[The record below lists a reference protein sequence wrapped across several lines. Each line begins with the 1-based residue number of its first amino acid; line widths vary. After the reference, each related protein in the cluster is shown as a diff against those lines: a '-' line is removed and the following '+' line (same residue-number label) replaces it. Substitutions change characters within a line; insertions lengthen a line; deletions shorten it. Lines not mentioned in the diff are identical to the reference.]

1 MVKNLRAIKSE
12 AQALKNVMRANFM
25 ELRNGEGSLSAYTQ
39 RVNDARNTIQ
49 KYKQAIDSIRESNK
63 SLLADARNGTIT
75 DANRARLARNIN
87 TIERYRNRITSLT
100 RQIDEDNKAVARLNT
115 GIDALRRTTESI
127 STVTKSYSQTLSDQG
142 RYYRAERV
150 NIEGLR
156 NQREGLRSQLHAEVT
171 ITGQLRAEQEKLI
184 QDYRRESTVLAE
196 RQAKL
201 RDSQRELARY
211 NHINPLGKEADQA
224 RRRVEQLTK
233 DVDESKRKLGD
244 YSESLSKNG
253 KTLANQAAQAA
264 KVARSYREVDKAS
277 RGISTTRLASAFRAG
292 REHIVRFNT
301 ALREST
307 ASTRKWW
314 SESKS
319 AFAGV
324 GIAIGGM
331 TAGAAKAISS
341 ASQVQRRYIEV
352 RNLLETSGESVSKSI
367 SMTNKMQQDGV
378 KYSERYGFAQK
389 EIAEQYEEL
398 ARRGYSSTA
407 ALYSMNAMLKASRA
421 SGDNLADVVK
431 VTAQAVDA
439 FGLRTENATKM
450 MQHSERVANAM
461 ASGADRTASGFQD
474 MGVAMGYV
482 SGSAKTVG
490 WNVEQ
495 TSAAIGE
502 LSNRGLEGTRA
513 GTGLRQVINSL
524 IKPTKGAT
532 AALKEAG
539 LGVDDLHTKSGRLKD
554 VDKVFQLI
562 NQHTKDMTKTERG
575 AFFKAVFGST
585 GQAAAQFLA
594 ESAGGIKKNDDE
606 LTKLIKHIRGDEKGP
621 NDYITRLANKNMQS
635 AQMQIE
641 RLKRTAEAFEVT
653 VGAALLPAVNKVGNA
668 IAKWAVSK
676 EGAHTMKEFSSAAG
690 NLANTVARHT
700 KDVIAFGSGMVQGLK
715 DGYHFI
721 RPIVTGL
728 SKVVGLFS
736 HSSKG
741 SQSTA
746 RNLGRMVGIFGT
758 LAVGLKVARTLFGG
772 IFAVT
777 KDTVTATS
785 RFVTWI
791 RGGTTAQKGLNA
803 ELEKT
808 NMLLRE
814 SVRLQKAQYG
824 EKGPSSSSSSGSDAV
839 SDVADIASDIADSK
853 SGETEKVA
861 KTAEKAGETASHFW
875 QRGMLGKLTGFGSRF
890 VSKLNPRNWTNTF
903 ARLGDKAGQGFHL
916 HLFKHLKGLGGRIKS
931 LFKPRSW
938 TQTFANLGDKAAA
951 RFVKGSSDGIHTR
964 RGKIKFSVL
973 FKGGSEAAEKYGGKA
988 GLGWARRLTAKLG
1001 DARLSSKAKWGKL
1014 FDNSVDAAEESGAA
1028 GGAGFISKFAGKLS
1042 KGASILGDAWMVASA
1057 GIDIVKGIRT
1067 HNPNQR
1073 LSSLGKG
1080 IGAVTGGA
1088 IAGVFLGPEAAPIG
1102 AAIGSAIGG
1111 ALPKAIKW
1119 GQRIGGKVA
1128 SGMQSAIRNIQKGGW
1143 NGVAKNWNDFWG
1155 GMGDWFDQTFGVDD
1169 GKSKKHT
1176 RRRRTPSV
1184 SDRVIQTGVHVKKSD
1199 VANVKSMS
1207 RALKTYAGSLRRV
1220 KAELKKNDPS
1230 GELNK
1235 VNKFLRSHT
1244 KQWTAAAG
1252 PIKKIGDAFK
1262 YLSKF
1267 AASVAK
1273 KDAFAAFNT
1282 DLPHLDKTLKTHG
1295 KSIKKGINDITKAL
1309 KGGDGKKGATL
1320 LSRFKSL
1327 GKGISS
1333 VTGDFKKLNTHLNKT
1348 ASDFRSIKKITDEFT
1363 GKKNPFKSMATGL
1376 NKLQS
1381 ALKKDASSI
1390 QKNLK
1395 KVKEAFESK
1404 KGKNFAEIVKSA
1416 SKPLKQMSSDFRSM
1430 AKSTPNISKG
1440 VKSIATNIKSLSKG
1454 KKGGAITRVAKE
1466 FDTLKSHLQKDYK
1479 SISSNTKKISSS
1491 LTGKKGFVSSVN
1503 KTESAVK
1510 KLRSVF
1516 SSLASNTRSFARNLK
1531 ISADA
1536 MKTLSAKKR
1545 SLDSLSSSIRNL
1557 DRTVRTYRFGSRI
1570 ASQSKVA
1577 SKALSGS
1584 SSFSSRFKRASSSI
1598 KTTEHS
1604 IVNTFNALS
1613 RNVRSA
1619 FKNMW
1624 ASVKRE
1630 TNDSLDD
1637 IVNGINDAVD
1647 DINDAID
1654 SMDDSGKEHK
1664 ARHAHSIHLAN
1675 GTGPIQT
1682 PTLGILNDGNDAPEI
1697 NNSEAIVHGNGLFEL
1712 LSGRNIKRLLLPG
1725 DQVLKASDVSSLLGF
1740 RHFANGTTNGTQTN
1754 LVAVTSTSLKRVITI
1769 ANDILK
1775 SIKSIS
1781 SNIAKIAKSVKS
1793 DNSDRIHDAS
1803 YSHSS
1808 YRSSSKSG
1816 KKKPKYD
1823 LSVFG
1828 RNGFYGNLKAT
1839 IEKTL
1844 KQRSKDQI
1852 MLSQSTRRALGFR
1865 NAKGSTSVKAS
1876 ESLIKRINR
1885 LYETRKRANE
1895 KVEAEN
1901 RKKRA
1906 EADERNKKKQEI
1918 LKKQLEL
1925 QDEKYNWN
1933 RKKAVLR
1940 KERVAERKK
1949 EREERKKDREELRKT
1964 LREGRSTRRRSSRR
1978 TTERRT
1984 STGGYEYTYASTA
1997 RRSSGSTST
2006 SRRSTRANVSVSVSG
2021 AKAIE
2026 KLLHKISG
2034 THKLRIRVTQKG
2046 AKSVS
2051 KTISSIIKHVNA
2063 SRSKRTMLIHV
2074 KHDGVHDTK
2083 KELESVIDKV
2093 KDLEKGKKNDLTVH
2107 VKHDGV
2113 RDTKKAL
2120 ESVASTG
2127 KKMWEDLEKYARS
2140 GISRMRSQFS
2150 TFSRNYRTG
2159 WSRLSTD
2166 IRHTMS
2172 HAWSLMRTEAKNGL
2186 NKVIDVLDSAIGK
2199 VNTVVHRFGGK
2210 NAVKP
2215 VGHVHLATGT
2225 GAFNGP
2231 RRPITKPTLAILND
2245 GNDSPETGNKEVVWT
2260 PGKNRFDVVP
2270 GRNTPALLQPGQEV
2284 LNARE
2289 SKALG
2294 FTHFATGTGS
2304 LKALYEEAKHNWSQ
2318 SAKTGDSLFS
2328 KINGLIGTINAIAN
2342 GMLKHSKK
2350 QGIEWWTQLWKMVE
2364 DKVEDG
2370 GDVSL
2375 TGLVKAM
2382 AKNGGGK
2389 IYQWG
2394 ATGPNEF
2401 DCSGLVMYTLKKDYG
2416 IDYPHFS
2423 GAQYSVSEHI
2433 SRSEA
2438 KPGDLV
2444 FWGVGGGEHV
2454 GVYAGGNKYY
2464 SAYGPNGT
2472 HGIGMQ
2478 PLSSVVGYG
2487 TPKFARVR
2495 GLKQDD
2501 DKHEEVKANNKLQ
2514 KLIKVQVGKGFWKT
2528 IDKIAEKYGDANYGG
2543 NTITEGMIEAAAK
2556 RMHVHLPDGFAKDV
2570 LRVAMSE
2577 SGNRNIQQQIQDVN
2591 SGGNE
2596 AQGPLQFTPK
2606 TFKAFAMPGHIKIHN
2621 PYDELLAFFNNSD
2634 WRNSIGWTVI
2644 WGHRKFDWLHS
2655 GPHGHRRFANGG
2667 IATEPSIF
2675 GEAGPEM
2682 AIPLSTDKLT
2692 RSREL
2697 VAQALAV
2704 MSQNSNSV
2712 AQGNLKNQ
2720 ETMNNAVLDQLV
2732 ESVNKLTA
2740 IVSQM
2745 LVKPETVMTNVSLD
2759 GRVIAQQMDKY
2770 TRKNQAN
2777 RFYNN
2782 RMNRSNF

>member
-1 MVKNLRAIKSE
+1 
-12 AQALKNVMRANFM
+12 MRANFA
-25 ELRNGEGSLSAYTQ
+25 ELRNSEGSLSAYSK
-39 RVNDARNTIQ
+39 RIEDAGNAVE
-49 KYKQAIDSIRESNK
+49 KYKQAINELTRENEAYMNQEK
-63 SLLADARNGTIT
+63 RGTLTDTDRARMVRNG
-75 DANRARLARNIN
+75 N
-87 TIERYRNRITSLT
+87 TIARYKVRLSSLT
-100 RQIDEDNKAVARLNT
+100 HQMEQDREVVARLTT
-115 GIDALRRTTESI
+115 GIDTLRKSTESI
-127 STVTKSYSQTLSDQG
+127 TTVTNTYSRSLSEQG
-142 RYYRAERV
+142 KYYREERV
-150 NIEGLR
+150 SVAGLR
-156 NQREGLRSQLHAEVT
+156 SQRESLRSQLHAEST
-171 ITGQLRAEQEKLI
+171 ITDQLRNKQVQLTEAYRAESRALTENKAKLEI
-184 QDYRRESTVLAE
+184 QKAGLAE
-196 RQAKL
+196 TEKYFGTNSKEAERA
-201 RDSQRELARY
+201 REEVGKYGQKITDNEKNLYRY
-211 NHINPLGKEADQA
+211 SEELGKNS
-224 RRRVEQLTK
+224 R
-233 DVDESKRKLGD
+233 
-244 YSESLSKNG
+244 
-253 KTLANQAAQAA
+253 TLANQAQQAS
-264 KVARSYREVDKAS
+264 KVAKSFRDVDRAS
-277 RGISTTRLASAFRAG
+277 RGIGATRLGSAFRAS
-292 REHIVRFNT
+292 REHLNRFNT
-301 ALREST
+301 ALKDST
-307 ASTRKWW
+307 ANTRKWW
-314 SESKS
+314 QESRS

-324 GIAIGGM
+324 GVALGGVA
-331 TAGAAKAISS
+331 AGAVKAAKGA
-341 ASQVQRRYIEV
+341 AEVQRRYIEV
-352 RNLLETSGESVSKSI
+352 KNLLETSGESAARSI
-367 SMTNKMQQDGV
+367 SMTNRMQRDGV
-378 KYSERYGFAQK
+378 KYSEQYGFAQK

-398 ARRGYSSTA
+398 VKRGYSSTA
-407 ALYSMNAMLKASRA
+407 ALGSMNAMLKASRA
-421 SGDNLADVVK
+421 SGDDLADTVH
-431 VTAQAVDA
+431 VTSEAVDA
-439 FGLRTENATKM
+439 FGLRVTRGAHATHDMERNTK
-450 MQHSERVANAM
+450 RVANAI
-461 ASGADRTASGFQD
+461 ASASDRTSSSFQTT
-474 MGVAMGYV
+474 GIAMGYV
-482 SGSAKTVG
+482 SGSARTLG
-490 WNVEQ
+490 WSVEQ
-495 TSAAIGE
+495 TAAAVGK
-502 LSNRGLEGTRA
+502 LSDSGVKGTRA

-524 IKPTKGAT
+524 IKPTKGAE
-532 AALKEAG
+532 EAFQKAG
-539 LGVDDLHTKSGRLKD
+539 ISVDDFHTKSGKMKD
-554 VDKVFQLI
+554 IDQVFGEI
-562 NQHTKDMTKTERG
+562 NKKTKDMSQTERG
-575 AFFKAVFGST
+575 AFFKAVFGAT
-585 GQAAAQFLA
+585 GQQVAQILAASA
-594 ESAGGIKKNDDE
+594 EGIKGNRSE
-606 LTKLIKHIRGDEKGP
+606 LRKLIDDIRSDEKNNGKG
-621 NDYITRLANKNMQS
+621 DYITRLANKNMQS
-635 AQMQIE
+635 AEMQVE
-641 RLKRTAEAFEVT
+641 RLKRTAEAFEFT
-653 VGAALLPAVNKVGNA
+653 VGAALLPAVNKVGQAVGKWAISNEGKKSFRETNRIA
-668 IAKWAVSK
+668 NEIASSIAKATP
-676 EGAHTMKEFSSAAG
+676 G
-690 NLANTVARHT
+690 
-700 KDVIAFGSGMVQGLK
+700 VIAFGKGLIDGVKGAYQFVKPLVSGFKAISGFLDHMDGGSHTLSRWLGSAVGFLGTMAISIKAIKTVGGGIWANLK
-715 DGYHFI
+715 DAHTLG
-721 RPIVTGL
+721 
-728 SKVVGLFS
+728 SKISDLIHGQ
-736 HSSKG
+736 SSE
-741 SQSTA
+741 QE
-746 RNLGRMVGIFGT
+746 NLNNV
-758 LAVGLKVARTLFGG
+758 LK
-772 IFAVT
+772 
-777 KDTVTATS
+777 
-785 RFVTWI
+785 
-791 RGGTTAQKGLNA
+791 Q
-803 ELEKT
+803 T
-808 NMLLRE
+808 NEILKE
-814 SVRLQKAQYG
+814 NVDLQKQFYDEQRKSAG
-824 EKGPSSSSSSGSDAV
+824 ELPNSSSGSSSGTLADEIKEAREEAGPAGAESATTFKDRFKAKIHGGSGLTWREV
-839 SDVADIASDIADSK
+839 FKGAPGEARKSASRSGASFWGRLKSKIGQMSVADKIGIILD
-853 SGETEKVA
+853 
-861 KTAEKAGETASHFW
+861 
-875 QRGMLGKLTGFGSRF
+875 
-890 VSKLNPRNWTNTF
+890 VSF
-903 ARLGDKAGQGFHL
+903 
-916 HLFKHLKGLGGRIKS
+916 
-931 LFKPRSW
+931 
-938 TQTFANLGDKAAA
+938 AAA
-951 RFVKGSSDGIHTR
+951 QISDSLNQAVHAR
-964 RGKIKFSVL
+964 SNQ
-973 FKGGSEAAEKYGGKA
+973 AKYKA
-988 GLGWARRLTAKLG
+988 Y
-1001 DARLSSKAKWGKL
+1001 
-1014 FDNSVDAAEESGAA
+1014 
-1028 GGAGFISKFAGKLS
+1028 
-1042 KGASILGDAWMVASA
+1042 
-1057 GIDIVKGIRT
+1057 
-1067 HNPNQR
+1067 
-1073 LSSLGKG
+1073 
-1080 IGAVTGGA
+1080 
-1088 IAGVFLGPEAAPIG
+1088 
-1102 AAIGSAIGG
+1102 GSAIGG
-1111 ALPKAIKW
+1111 TLGGGIGLALGGEPGMLIGQALGSQLVAYAVPKFI
-1119 GQRIGGKVA
+1119 
-1128 SGMQSAIRNIQKGGW
+1128 
-1143 NGVAKNWNDFWG
+1143 
-1155 GMGDWFDQTFGVDD
+1155 
-1169 GKSKKHT
+1169 
-1176 RRRRTPSV
+1176 
-1184 SDRVIQTGVHVKKSD
+1184 
-1199 VANVKSMS
+1199 
-1207 RALKTYAGSLRRV
+1207 
-1220 KAELKKNDPS
+1220 
-1230 GELNK
+1230 
-1235 VNKFLRSHT
+1235 
-1244 KQWTAAAG
+1244 
-1252 PIKKIGDAFK
+1252 
-1262 YLSKF
+1262 
-1267 AASVAK
+1267 
-1273 KDAFAAFNT
+1273 
-1282 DLPHLDKTLKTHG
+1282 
-1295 KSIKKGINDITKAL
+1295 
-1309 KGGDGKKGATL
+1309 
-1320 LSRFKSL
+1320 
-1327 GKGISS
+1327 
-1333 VTGDFKKLNTHLNKT
+1333 
-1348 ASDFRSIKKITDEFT
+1348 
-1363 GKKNPFKSMATGL
+1363 
-1376 NKLQS
+1376 
-1381 ALKKDASSI
+1381 
-1390 QKNLK
+1390 
-1395 KVKEAFESK
+1395 
-1404 KGKNFAEIVKSA
+1404 
-1416 SKPLKQMSSDFRSM
+1416 
-1430 AKSTPNISKG
+1430 
-1440 VKSIATNIKSLSKG
+1440 
-1454 KKGGAITRVAKE
+1454 
-1466 FDTLKSHLQKDYK
+1466 
-1479 SISSNTKKISSS
+1479 
-1491 LTGKKGFVSSVN
+1491 KGF
-1503 KTESAVK
+1503 ERAVK
-1510 KLRSVF
+1510 KLKLGDPSQQEGKDYLPQSPKHTSSNYGWDFRRGFWDNLGYNYNVNLNNRAAELSHLFDNAWWNREESRRNHAPLLNRINGMLESNPYISPVLAGARTLNAGWNILNSKQLSGLRRNIANWGNSTSIWDAIFGRAQVHGKRPSTKDLKLERDSFLPKIDVGKWWKGVERQFHKIKWPKLPKFHMPKIDLGIWWGGIKKWWQGIKWPKFPKIKLPKINGKKWAGDVVKDIKRGWRGFTGWASKLGKDSNKNLKNGWKGMQSWASGVHGNVKKGWHGFEAWNSRMSKSANRYFKSHWREMTKF
-1516 SSLASNTRSFARNLK
+1516 SSGVASNFKSGWHGMTHW
-1531 ISADA
+1531 
-1536 MKTLSAKKR
+1536 
-1545 SLDSLSSSIRNL
+1545 
-1557 DRTVRTYRFGSRI
+1557 FGS
-1570 ASQSKVA
+1570 
-1577 SKALSGS
+1577 LG
-1584 SSFSSRFKRASSSI
+1584 
-1598 KTTEHS
+1598 HS
-1604 IVNTFNALS
+1604 MV
-1613 RNVRSA
+1613 SA
-1619 FKNMW
+1619 FKDRFSGIKDW
-1624 ASVKRE
+1624 VSDKVQDIQAAW
-1630 TNDSLDD
+1630 DD
-1637 IVNGINDAVD
+1637 A
-1647 DINDAID
+1647 
-1654 SMDDSGKEHK
+1654 GKHVRNFLIK
-1664 ARHAHSIHLAN
+1664 GHFAG
-1675 GTGPIQT
+1675 GTGPIT
-1682 PTLGILNDGNDAPEI
+1682 IPTLGILNDGNDAPEI
-1697 NNSEAIVHGNGLFEL
+1697 GNMEAILHKDGLLEL
-1712 LSGRNIKRLLLPG
+1712 LNGRNIKRLLLPG
-1725 DQVLKASDVSSLLGF
+1725 DQVIKASDVAKLLGA
-1740 RHFANGTTNGTQTN
+1740 RHFANGTSNN
-1754 LVAVTSTSLKRVITI
+1754 VRVVANNDSLVKKAISV
-1769 ANDILK
+1769 ANSILRE
-1775 SIKSIS
+1775 IKAIS
-1781 SNIAKIAKSVKS
+1781 SDVGKIATAVKS
-1793 DNSDRIHDAS
+1793 GNGSSKLHDAS
-1803 YSHSS
+1803 FSS
-1808 YRSSSKSG
+1808 GSSRSRSKSG
-1816 KKKPKYD
+1816 EKKPKYD
-1823 LSVFG
+1823 LSQFG

-1885 LYETRKRANE
+1885 LYERRKTANN

-1906 EADERNKKKQEI
+1906 ETDKRDKRKQEL

-1964 LREGRSTRRRSSRR
+1964 LRGSTRRRSSGRI
-1978 TTERRT
+1978 TERRT
-1984 STGGYEYTYASTA
+1984 STGGYEYTYTSTA
-1997 RRSSGSTST
+1997 RRSSGSTS
-2006 SRRSTRANVSVSVSG
+2006 RRNTRANVSVSVSG

-2063 SRSKRTMLIHV
+2063 SRSKRTMLIRVKSSGSKKVSSAVFKVLKKVNSSRSKRTMLIRIKQSGYSGVRKKLSAILKKANSRRSKRTMLIHV

-2083 KELESVIDKV
+2083 KELENVIDKV
-2093 KDLEKGKKNDLTVH
+2093 KDLQKGKKNDLTVH

-2113 RDTKKAL
+2113 HDTKKAL

-2606 TFKAFAMPGHIKIHN
+2606 TFKAFAMPGHTNIHN
-2621 PYDELLAFFNNSD
+2621 QYDELLAFFNNSD